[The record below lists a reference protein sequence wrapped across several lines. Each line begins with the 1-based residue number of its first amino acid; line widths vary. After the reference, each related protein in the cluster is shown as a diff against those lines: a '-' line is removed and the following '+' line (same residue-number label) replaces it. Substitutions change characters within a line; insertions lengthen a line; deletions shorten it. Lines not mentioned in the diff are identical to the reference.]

1 MTPSP
6 NTVHLNAGGG
16 GVRVKSYTPLIVP
29 GHKSQYHNND
39 QRMRT
44 TSGSSSS
51 SVEKSSQEFYAGAK
65 FDFSPSVASLPT
77 PPTTWTIPLIRSQSQ
92 PSSPVTTSM
101 TNQQQQ
107 NGTSII
113 TTKKI
118 DVNSLFL
125 TPQSNKIVKASSF
138 EMVKGSST
146 VNNEKMFEKEQRL
159 GTQRKMNKKTVD
171 KFSQSRNRNWNEKDT
186 LKSNQ
191 KSATVTT
198 TNTSTTTI
206 VSNNNTK
213 NTSNTTTT
221 IPTNKMNTP
230 MNHHQQKQQQTYH
243 HSSSSS
249 SSPRS
254 VIQVVETKQKQ
265 MMYPQLTEHLRGLL
279 KVQG

>member
-29 GHKSQYHNND
+29 GHKSQYHD

-44 TSGSSSS
+44 TSGSSSM
-51 SVEKSSQEFYAGAK
+51 EKSSQEFYAGAK

-77 PPTTWTIPLIRSQSQ
+77 PPTNWTIPLIRSQSQ

-101 TNQQQQ
+101 TNNHHQQQL
-107 NGTSII
+107 NGSSII
-113 TTKKI
+113 TKKI

-125 TPQSNKIVKASSF
+125 TPQSNKVVKASSF
-138 EMVKGSST
+138 EMVNGSST

-159 GTQRKMNKKTVD
+159 ETQNKMKKKTVD
-171 KFSQSRNRNWNEKDT
+171 KFSQSRNRNWNEKDA

-198 TNTSTTTI
+198 TT
-206 VSNNNTK
+206 VYNNSNTK
-213 NTSNTTTT
+213 NTSNATTTTT
-221 IPTNKMNTP
+221 IPNNKMNTP
-230 MNHHQQKQQQTYH
+230 KNYHHHQQQQQKYYH
-243 HSSSSS
+243 SSSS